1 MRLPFVKRTLDRTF
15 LILCPVEQC
24 EPMMNLLE
32 LAFSS
37 GKRTDPPPPGSP
49 QCADRNYIHLPF
61 LCRMG

>member
-32 LAFSS
+32 LAFPS
-37 GKRTDPPPPGSP
+37 GKRTDPRRLVLRNAQTEITFTCLS
-49 QCADRNYIHLPF
+49 CA
-61 LCRMG
+61 G